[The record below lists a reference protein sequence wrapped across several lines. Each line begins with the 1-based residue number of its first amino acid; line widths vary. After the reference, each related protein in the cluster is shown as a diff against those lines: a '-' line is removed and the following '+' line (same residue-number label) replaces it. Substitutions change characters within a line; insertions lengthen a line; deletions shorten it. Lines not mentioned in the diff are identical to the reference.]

1 MIKAAEFLGKHV
13 QVITDAQSLTGASF
27 SEEAIET
34 VNSDLHALAMRQLRE
49 YAEGRRKV
57 FDLPLNPI
65 GTPFQ
70 RKVWQALLAIPY
82 GETRTYGQIAQAIGM
97 PKASRAV
104 GGACNR
110 NPIGIIIPCHRVIGS
125 NGKLTGYYGGLEFK
139 ELLLEHEKRWSGR

>member
-1 MIKAAEFLGKHV
+1 MIDAQEFLGKHV
-13 QVITDAQSLTGASF
+13 QVITDAHALSGASF
-27 SEEAIET
+27 SEEAIEPL
-34 VNSDLHALAMRQLRE
+34 NPDLHAAALKQLQE

-57 FDLPLNPI
+57 FELPLNPI

-70 RKVWQALLAIPY
+70 QKVWQALLAIPY

-97 PKASRAV
+97 PKAARAV

-139 ELLLEHEKRWSGR
+139 ELLLEHEKRWTGR